1 MPNSSSSAGG
11 SPADAS
17 GDVGLLR
24 RATGAIDVALRK
36 FFFRLGH
43 GIALRP
49 WTVIGIM
56 LVIALAGSAGVLR
69 LSSESRGD
77 KLWVPQQS
85 RAKLEK
91 DSVVDRNFGSYIRLS
106 NVLFT
111 ARTAGGSVGTREG
124 LLGMIRVLRFGDGI
138 EGEAV
143 AAPEGDGKPR
153 RFADLCLKKPD
164 RNGVEYCHRTSAL
177 DLFYDPA
184 SVVKVEG
191 KENFLATVEAKVEGM
206 SDGEIEAL
214 LVSNEPAQTFFGAP
228 LVRSSFIAVQGGKVT
243 GLLVQ
248 QRGENN
254 LVSEGGE
261 EVDLQSEAWEL
272 AFSQQLSASPP
283 KIDAP
288 AVSWTVDTVK
298 GGSDALS
305 SALTGDLSKFA
316 IGILLLVLYVIL
328 YLGEFHAVQSR
339 MLLGLVAIL
348 TAGLS
353 LGVTYGISSL
363 VGWIYG

>member
-1 MPNSSSSAGG
+1 MPASSSSAGG
-11 SPADAS
+11 ASADAS
-17 GDVGLLR
+17 GDVSLLR
-24 RATGAIDVALRK
+24 RATGAIDLTLRK

-49 WTVIGIM
+49 WTVIGVM
-56 LVIALAGSAGVLR
+56 LVIALAGSAGVVR

-91 DSVVDRNFGSYIRLS
+91 DGIVDNNFGSYIRLS

-111 ARTAGGSVGTREG
+111 ARTAGGNVGTREG
-124 LLGMIRVLRFGDGI
+124 LLGMVKVLRFGDGI

-143 AAPEGDGKPR
+143 AAPEGDGKR
-153 RFADLCLKKPD
+153 ERFTDRCLKKPD

-184 SVVKVEG
+184 NVVEVDG
-191 KENFLATVEAKVEGM
+191 KEDFLATVEAKVEGM
-206 SDGEIEAL
+206 SDGEIETL
-214 LVSNEPAQTFFGAP
+214 LVSDELAQTFFGAP

-254 LVSEGGE
+254 LVSGEGD
-261 EVDLQSEAWEL
+261 EVDAQSEAWEL
-272 AFSQQLSASPP
+272 AYSQQLSASPP
-283 KIDAP
+283 KVDAP
-288 AVSWTVDTVK
+288 GVSWTVGTVK

-316 IGILLLVLYVIL
+316 IGILLLVVYVIF

-339 MLLGLVAIL
+339 MLLGLVAVL

-353 LGVTYGISSL
+353 LGFTYGISSL